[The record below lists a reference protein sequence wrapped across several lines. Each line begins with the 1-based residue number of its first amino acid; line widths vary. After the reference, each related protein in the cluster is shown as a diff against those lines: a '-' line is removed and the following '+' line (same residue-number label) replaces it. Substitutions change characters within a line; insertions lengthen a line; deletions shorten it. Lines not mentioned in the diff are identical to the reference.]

1 MLPGIGESPGQTTVA
16 GKPGRSASIRLWGAV
31 VGLAWPCLG
40 LAAAGCTPVP
50 DLAAERMALRRADS
64 LFAVETEAR
73 GADGWAEFFVVS
85 GVMLPQH
92 GRIDGREAIRAF
104 MEPAFGP
111 DEPRLQ
117 WRATDVHV
125 GTGGDLGYTMGRWQS
140 IGTTVASA
148 DTVMHEGHYVTIWR
162 KATDGVWRVAVDV
175 GNTDDSDESAG
186 AGP

>member
-92 GRIDGREAIRAF
+92 GRIDGREAIPCRQLDQRAWVRAEDRRRAHQDCF
-104 MEPAFGP
+104 CPLSLHRGERRFEVVGCPRGMTLQLEPQG
-111 DEPRLQ
+111 L
-117 WRATDVHV
+117 
-125 GTGGDLGYTMGRWQS
+125 GGGDG
-140 IGTTVASA
+140 
-148 DTVMHEGHYVTIWR
+148 
-162 KATDGVWRVAVDV
+162 
-175 GNTDDSDESAG
+175 G
-186 AGP
+186 AIVQLFY

>member
-1 MLPGIGESPGQTTVA
+1 MLPGIGESLGQATVA
-16 GKPGRSASIRLWGAV
+16 GKPGHGAPIRLWGAV

-40 LAAAGCTPVP
+40 LAVAGCTPVP
-50 DLAAERMALRRADS
+50 DLPAERMALRRVDS
-64 LFAVETEAR
+64 LFAVETGAR
-73 GADGWAEFFVVS
+73 GANGWAEFFEVS
-85 GVMLPQH
+85 GVMLPRH

-104 MEPAFGP
+104 MEPVFGP

-125 GTGGDLGYTMGRWQS
+125 GAGGDLGYTMGRWQS

-148 DTVMHEGHYVTIWR
+148 DTVLREGHYLTIWR
-162 KATDGVWRVAVDV
+162 KGTDGTWHVAVDI
-175 GNTDDSDESAG
+175 GNTDDADKMAE